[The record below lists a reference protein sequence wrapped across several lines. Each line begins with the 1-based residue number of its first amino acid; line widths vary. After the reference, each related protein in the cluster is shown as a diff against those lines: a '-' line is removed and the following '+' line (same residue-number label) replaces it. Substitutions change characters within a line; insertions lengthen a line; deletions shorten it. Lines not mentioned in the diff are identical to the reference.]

1 MLLSTDPAA
10 PTPDQV
16 VNGWNFETK
25 SPTPGLAVGSPVGA
39 WYLLPLRASGDFKD
53 LLEQQPNTPRA
64 RLERYI
70 VVEYPDDPNAAAGML
85 ALQAD
90 PNIEAVSAPI
100 SFQFSSATL
109 QSFSIEQSVPL
120 GGGTNYGWGGLNLGR
135 AWNYAGGHSLI
146 GVIDTGLQTNH
157 PELRSFT
164 PSGSFTL
171 GNFLP
176 VYSLNIGAWPD
187 SIDTNVDERAPSVV
201 QYPNPYCPMDGNG
214 QAPID
219 FVGHGTHVSGLLAA
233 NAYDGTTV
241 AGVCKNCGVAMYRIV
256 YGVCVVGYG
265 VLADFNSD
273 AGAAA
278 FTFLGDTGAQVI
290 SNSYGFNPWVV
301 DCCTNY
307 GKNPFCEA
315 LNYIQQREI
324 IVVAASGN
332 NRNWLDFPAS
342 DPRVVAAGGFDET
355 LQLWDEDRDPPPAH
369 LDDCPMPGFSDQCG
383 SNRTFSLLQPKQEVV
398 AAARQVYGAIY
409 TGFNWN
415 MDFGCGDSFGPG
427 GTSDGYGNCTGTSMS
442 APQIAGVL
450 GLLRSINSLVGAG
463 DPENALIFGVRD
475 VLSST
480 TYQAQAG
487 ISWGFDL
494 GYGRPDVEAAAKRML
509 GKVAG
514 TASRNRVT
522 PLFSV
527 YGSGAKDYAYTTSP
541 HTAAALLING
551 VSNYV
556 TTGTAVQGYPA
567 FPPDPYIL
575 PSDMPRANTFIMTTE
590 YKTRASYPDLVP
602 LYLLDRER
610 NYPIGCNPSV
620 PPCNTNNR
628 DYLLAT
634 GMGEVEALHAAG
646 YRYRGIE
653 GYVYQRCTPEPS
665 CIPPGAEKLWRKCKT
680 ADDDCAVFLESQ
692 RTTFESLGYTATVPA
707 GFPQHIGYAYP
718 NVDTD
723 GDGLIDGME
732 YVIGTSHLHADSDGD
747 GSPDATE
754 FPLAAVSNSDPCNGP
769 LAGRCPADTLFDNGF
784 Q

>member
-1 MLLSTDPAA
+1 MFFPIELELSA
-10 PTPDQV
+10 
-16 VNGWNFETK
+16 
-25 SPTPGLAVGSPVGA
+25 
-39 WYLLPLRASGDFKD
+39 
-53 LLEQQPNTPRA
+53 
-64 RLERYI
+64 
-70 VVEYPDDPNAAAGML
+70 
-85 ALQAD
+85 
-90 PNIEAVSAPI
+90 
-100 SFQFSSATL
+100 ATL
-109 QSFSIEQSVPL
+109 QTFVVEQPVPL
-120 GGGTNYGWGGLNLGR
+120 GGGYNYGWGDLNLAK
-135 AWNYAGGHSLI
+135 AWNYAGGHALV
-146 GVIDTGLQTNH
+146 GLVDTGLSTNH

-164 PSGSFTL
+164 PAGAFTR

-176 VYSLNIGAWPD
+176 AYSLDIGEWPIPN
-187 SIDTNVDERAPSVV
+187 SIVANVDERRPGLV
-201 QYPNPYCPMDGNG
+201 QSPHPFCPTDQNG
-214 QAPID
+214 FAPID
-219 FVGHGTHVSGLLAA
+219 FVGHGTHVAGLVGA

-241 AGVCKNCGVAMYRIV
+241 EGVCKSCGIAIYRIV
-256 YGVCVVGYG
+256 FGRCYNGFG
-265 VLADFNSD
+265 VLADLNSD
-273 AGAAA
+273 AAAAA

-290 SNSYGFNPWVV
+290 SNSFGFDPGVSDFCGANP
-301 DCCTNY
+301 
-307 GKNPFCEA
+307 KNAFCEA
-315 LNYIQQREI
+315 LDYIESREI
-324 IVVAASGN
+324 IIVAASGN
-332 NRNWLDFPAS
+332 NRNWIDFPAADS
-342 DPRVVAAGGFDET
+342 RVVAAGGTDEV
-355 LQLWDEDRDPPPAH
+355 LDLWNEDKDPPPH
-369 LDDCPMPGFSDQCG
+369 HRDDCPHPGLDDQCG
-383 SNRTFSLLQPKQEVV
+383 SNRTFNILDPKQEVV
-398 AAARQVYGAIY
+398 AAARQVYGTMYA
-409 TGFNWN
+409 GFDWN
-415 MDFGCGDSFGPG
+415 PGYGCGDSFGPG
-427 GTSDGYGNCTGTSMS
+427 IASDGYGNCTGTSMS

-450 GLLRSINSLVGAG
+450 GLIRSINPLVGAG
-463 DPENALIFGVRD
+463 DPENAMVFGVRD

-494 GYGRPDVEAAAKRML
+494 GYGRPDVEAAVKRML

-514 TASRNRVT
+514 ATTRNRVT

-527 YGSGAKDYAYTTSP
+527 YGSGPKDYAYTTSP
-541 HTAAALLING
+541 HTATALLINS

-575 PSDMPRANTFIMTTE
+575 PSDTPRANTFIMTTE

-620 PPCNTNNR
+620 PPCNANNR

-634 GMGEVEALHAAG
+634 GTGEVEALHAAG

-692 RTTFESLGYTATVPA
+692 RATFEGMGYTATVPA

-732 YVIGTSHLHADSDGD
+732 YVIGTSHLHTDTDGD

-754 FPLAAVSNSDPCNGP
+754 FPLAAVSNSDPCNGT
-769 LAGRCPADTLFDNGF
+769 LAGRCPADKLFDNGF